1 MLPKPE
7 INFQR
12 TPVTLI
18 IAAVAVALEL
28 VSFIDPDHREFFA
41 STCRLGMLSPI
52 WSGELWRPFTSCI
65 LHGSPIHV
73 AFNAYWVLIFGSA
86 LEPRFGSLRYLGL
99 FVLLGYVSMMPEFL
113 LSNLDT
119 PLDEQAGGVG
129 LSGIVYGLFGLLWM
143 GRRWRPEFE
152 AVCNNDTV
160 NLLIAWF
167 FICIVLTRLEM
178 LRIANIAHGA
188 GAIFGVL
195 YGLALY
201 DTRLRKRWIAAA
213 GAATLLVL
221 ATVIACPGHPLYEKK
236 MRKRERIRQWHRQF
250 QTQVFDYR
258 PAPPD
263 ATRPDAVRDDCSAD
277 L

>member
-18 IAAVAVALEL
+18 ITAVAVALEI
-28 VSFIDPDHREFFA
+28 VCTIDGTRRGFFYD
-41 STCRLGMLSPI
+41 TCGLGILSSI
-52 WSGELWRPFTSCI
+52 WSGQLWRPFTSCI
-65 LHGSPIHV
+65 LHGGLIHV
-73 AFNAYWVLIFGSA
+73 AFNAYWMLIFGA
-86 LEPRFGSLRYLGL
+86 VLEPRFGSLRYLGL

-113 LSNLDT
+113 ASNLDT
-119 PLDEQAGGVG
+119 PLNGQAGGVG

-160 NLLIAWF
+160 NLFVIWF
-167 FICIVLTRLEM
+167 FICIVLTQLKIM
-178 LRIANIAHGA
+178 PIANVAHGA

-201 DTRLRKRWIAAA
+201 DARHRKRWIALA

-221 ATVIACPGHPLYEKK
+221 ATVIACPEHPLYEKHHK
-236 MRKRERIRQWHRQF
+236 AF
-250 QTQVFDYR
+250 GCR
-258 PAPPD
+258 PVTPDATPPD
-263 ATRPDAVRDDCSAD
+263 AAREDCSAA